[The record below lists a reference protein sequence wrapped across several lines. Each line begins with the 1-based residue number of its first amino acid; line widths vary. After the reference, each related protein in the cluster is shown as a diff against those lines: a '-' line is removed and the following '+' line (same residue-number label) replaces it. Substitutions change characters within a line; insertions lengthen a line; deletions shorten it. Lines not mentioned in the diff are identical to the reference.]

1 MARSSLPATGG
12 SECRAGGTRE
22 DGFLDG
28 SEQLLQLHKV
38 RIKMHHLTSRE
49 STLPRRSGRVV
60 DLF

>member
-1 MARSSLPATGG
+1 MSRCRPTGPGFARRKALSA
-12 SECRAGGTRE
+12 RE

-38 RIKMHHLTSRE
+38 RMKMHHLTSRE
-49 STLPRRSGRVV
+49 STLPRRSGRIV